1 MLVVVH
7 RVVEA
12 DDAASVGAW
21 LPRVRTLAA
30 DLGARIDGV
39 AGSVVAM
46 TLEHA
51 DARALRERLVA
62 HVHEGEDAGVRVTYA
77 IARADGGDVHEAL
90 RRAEH
95 LACTTTLAGVRL
107 GPNLPLSS
115 IAPALNSS
123 LFPSISTA
131 ALEGLEQEPV
141 ASSPFM
147 QALAA
152 EDWALAQEY
161 VDAALERSSDP
172 RAFERL
178 TAIVELARGHSRIAA
193 RLLRR
198 SVGDRTATDARSA
211 LALAV
216 AELCEGNLDHALRDG
231 TLALA
236 HARSN
241 GQTVAE
247 RASEAFLRLVI
258 ARTRTSVAASPQG
271 APS

>member
-1 MLVVVH
+1 VLVVVH

-12 DDAASVGAW
+12 DDAASVDAW
-21 LPRVRTLAA
+21 LSRVRDLAA
-30 DLGARIDGV
+30 EVGARIDGI

-46 TLEHA
+46 TVENA
-51 DARALRERLVA
+51 DARGLRERLLA
-62 HVHEGEDAGVRVTYA
+62 HVHEGESVGIRATYA
-77 IARADGGDVHEAL
+77 LTRVEHGDAREAL
-90 RRAEH
+90 RRAEL
-95 LACTTTLAGVRL
+95 LACSTTLPGVRL
-107 GPNLPLSS
+107 GPSLPLSS
-115 IAPALNSS
+115 IVPALNSS

-131 ALEGLEQEPV
+131 ELDGPEREPV

-198 SVGDRTATDARSA
+198 SVGDRTPTDSRGA
-211 LALAV
+211 LALAL
-216 AELCEGNLDHALRDG
+216 AELCEGDFEHALRDG

-236 HARSN
+236 HARAC

-247 RASEAFLRLVI
+247 RASEAFLRLAI

-271 APS
+271 APR